1 MEGLSLRTPRLP
13 RPPKLQPET
22 RKVFT
27 SGSPLVRKVDDESER
42 IEFRRRKVEGAVDRS
57 RQRWSTTFDRQFF
70 GTRRLLLA
78 DVRRFRRRRR
88 QTVVGTNF
96 EGESQSSESH
106 L

>member
-1 MEGLSLRTPRLP
+1 MEGLPLRTPRLP
-13 RPPKLQPET
+13 RPSKLQPEI

-27 SGSPLVRKVDDESER
+27 SGSPLVRKVDESQR
-42 IEFRRRKVEGAVDRS
+42 IEFRRRKVERAVDRS
-57 RQRWSTTFDRQFF
+57 RQRWSTTFDRQLF
-70 GTRRLLLA
+70 GTRGLLLA

-96 EGESQSSESH
+96 EGASQSSESH